1 MRRTILFA
9 AVAVG
14 FAVGGLMVEGLSRSS
29 EAQTQTQI
37 QVLEYPGPYFR
48 FVDLG
53 KPGVGAGDIR
63 LQIWDLLDPVDES
76 VVGDS
81 VMKVTIVR
89 SHHGGQFFTIILD
102 CTVRL
107 SDGDIAFHG
116 VIRTDEFGP
125 LPVVG
130 GTGAYAGATG
140 TVTIEPAEVAGQ
152 DGYVWTFD
160 LIAG

>member
-1 MRRTILFA
+1 MRRTILLA
-9 AVAVG
+9 AVVVG
-14 FAVGGLMVEGLSRSS
+14 LGVGLMAGGPSLSS

-53 KPGVGAGDIR
+53 KPGVGPGDIR

-81 VMKVTIVR
+81 VMEATVVR
-89 SHHGGQFFTIILD
+89 SHHGGQPFTIILD

-107 SDGDIAFHG
+107 SEGDLAFHG
-116 VIRTDEFGP
+116 AIQTDEFGV

-152 DGYVWTFD
+152 AGFMWTFD
-160 LIAG
+160 LTTG